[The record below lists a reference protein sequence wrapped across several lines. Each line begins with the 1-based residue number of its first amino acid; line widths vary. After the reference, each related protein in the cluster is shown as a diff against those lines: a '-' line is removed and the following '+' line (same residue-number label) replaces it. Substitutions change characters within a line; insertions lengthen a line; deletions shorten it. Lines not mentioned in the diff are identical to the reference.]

1 MPTAGESRV
10 CRLPLRQDTAVIRPI
25 VRAVVMLL
33 AAPAC
38 LVAQRPLN
46 ARTTAGLDSIARAT
60 LATDRVAGLTIAV
73 SRGTQPPVIRPYGKA
88 DLALNVA
95 TPENAVYEIGSVTKQ
110 FTAVAILQL
119 VERGRLSLD
128 AELSALLPN
137 VRFTGPTVTLRRLLD
152 HTSGIPGYT
161 EMAEFGALM
170 PQALP
175 RDSLVRLIA
184 SKPRDFAPGDEMRY
198 NNSAYFLLGLIIE
211 RASGM
216 PYEQYVASELFKR
229 AGMTRSRYCS
239 NTAVVPGTVQ
249 GYDLVGTALQRARYL
264 DQRWPYA
271 GGSLCST
278 ARDLLAWN
286 AALHGGRLL
295 TAASYRE
302 LLTPGT
308 LTDGATTRY
317 ATGLVVND
325 SLAGRLAIHHGGAIP
340 GFASAAAYVP
350 GDSLTVVV
358 LINTLG
364 ALNPTDLVEAVI
376 RHVAGGQTLP
386 PRAFAGNVGV
396 FTGRYL
402 GVSRAGRPGVLQVR
416 AHPAGG
422 LSVQVGGDSVQ
433 RAEWRGGD
441 TFALSSTR
449 VTFTRAQGRVTGAR
463 VDDVLNSHRYAREA
477 MGSTAS
483 AESKAPALPS
493 GGASR
498 YVGRYE
504 LRDAPD
510 KPALALRVFEEDGQL
525 AGQVRTNTPSRLEF
539 LGDDR
544 FRPVDS
550 PEFTVTFVVNIG
562 FLSDIGFQVVEFEA
576 RLDLAVFHRDAV
588 FGFRLSTE
596 GAIAVRQ
603 NQLPVPTAD
612 GLEFVGVVV
621 KEISLVRVLRLEI
634 ALQQRPNIQ
643 AINLVVWQFGVDEF
657 GDRWQQINRHRRRVI
672 GAARRDF
679 SGPTRDEWHAH
690 ATFPRRAFA
699 LAQATRRSRVF
710 AVGKPWTVVG
720 RENHERIVIQL
731 MLLDGVENF
740 AHAPIHFLH
749 DVRIKT
755 RLR

>member
-1 MPTAGESRV
+1 
-10 CRLPLRQDTAVIRPI
+10 
-25 VRAVVMLL
+25 MLL

-550 PEFTVTFVVNIG
+550 PEFTVTFVVTNGRATGIAM
-562 FLSDIGFQVVEFEA
+562 EA
-576 RLDLAVFHRDAV
+576 PGLRMTGTRV
-588 FGFRLSTE
+588 
-596 GAIAVRQ
+596 
-603 NQLPVPTAD
+603 D
-612 GLEFVGVVV
+612 G
-621 KEISLVRVLRLEI
+621 
-634 ALQQRPNIQ
+634 
-643 AINLVVWQFGVDEF
+643 D
-657 GDRWQQINRHRRRVI
+657 
-672 GAARRDF
+672 GAAAAAVAP
-679 SGPTRDEWHAH
+679 SAPAAPSASTRSPLDVELARMDSLLFD
-690 ATFPRRAFA
+690 AAFVA
-699 LAQATRRSRVF
+699 CDTARVF
-710 AVGKPWTVVG
+710 A
-720 RENHERIVIQL
+720 
-731 MLLDGVENF
+731 LLTPDIEFYHDLTG
-740 AHAPIHFLH
+740 AKQGP
-749 DVRIKT
+749 DVRADFVRLTSACPRGQGVTRVLTPGSLQSFPIKDFGAMQT
-755 RLR
+755 GEHRFVQANGTAPTGARFVHLWTNRGGAWRVSRIYSVDHAVQK